1 MCSEKAGAPA
11 NVYDA
16 ATLLDPLC
24 ALYQTNARS
33 LTHSPV
39 YAIDTFSAI
48 ATWITV
54 ALIDV
59 DLTVR
64 PCGARLA
71 TALVA
76 INEVLT
82 VSTKLAGVTLTF
94 IDLCLAQVASKTWV
108 TVASERVLSIDT
120 LPPMTRGAL
129 AVIYVCF
136 TVGT

>member
-11 NVYDA
+11 SVYDA
-16 ATLLDPLC
+16 AALLDPLRP
-24 ALYQTNARS
+24 RS
-33 LTHSPV
+33 LNHSPV

-48 ATWITV
+48 ATRIAV
-54 ALIDV
+54 ALVDV

-94 IDLCLAQVASKTWV
+94 VDLCLAQVASKTWV

-129 AVIYVCF
+129 AVIYICF

>member
-1 MCSEKAGAPA
+1 MLA
-11 NVYDA
+11 
-16 ATLLDPLC
+16 
-24 ALYQTNARS
+24 
-33 LTHSPV
+33 HSPV

-48 ATWITV
+48 ATRIAV
-54 ALIDV
+54 ALVDV

-64 PCGARLA
+64 PCGARFA
-71 TALVA
+71 AALVA

-94 IDLCLAQVASKTWV
+94 VDLRLAEVASKTWV